1 MDSFATTAS
10 AQPTSLAS
18 LSHLVES
25 TFGAY
30 LFGTSASLILYGISL
45 CQFRRYLCLYP
56 TDASYIRAIVFAVI
70 YYFLVSNY
78 ANPQTFNSPPWSLKI
93 APTLAAVITFTA
105 QTFFARRVCLL
116 GFKYK
121 VVVVLVM
128 MCLIVHVGLGIA
140 LTVVINN
147 VGSITAYN
155 RSNEWLFSAP
165 ILPASVAD
173 GLLTSAI
180 IIGLRRSRETSTRAH
195 SVYELFML
203 YVVNSGLFTT
213 LVSIVPYVVGVVMP
227 KTFIWAAV
235 SFVPT
240 RLYAMTLLCVLNS
253 RKRLAGRGLEIFGKD
268 VPMRSIIAR
277 ANHLAAVE
285 QWNAPALPDRAPTK
299 IAISISAETES
310 DVPDIALIQKYHS
323 EDHLTETIKPQ
334 GVARG
339 DSP

>member
-56 TDASYIRAIVFAVI
+56 TDASYIRAIVFAVMVLESVHTPMLMHTC

-105 QTFFARRVCLL
+105 QV
-116 GFKYK
+116 
-121 VVVVLVM
+121 
-128 MCLIVHVGLGIA
+128 
-140 LTVVINN
+140 NN

-310 DVPDIALIQKYHS
+310 DVPDTALIQKCHS
-323 EDHLTETIKPQ
+323 EDHLTESMKTR

-339 DSP
+339 DSS